1 MVLRLLF
8 EILGPGWIG
17 VCFPSGLGILRL
29 TVNQGLTQA
38 LEILGILFFKGEH
51 NVLRLQP

>member
-1 MVLRLLF
+1 MDWSLFSKWIRYF
-8 EILGPGWIG
+8 EIDCE
-17 VCFPSGLGILRL
+17 V
-29 TVNQGLTQA
+29 QGLIQA